1 MNALFAPLPRAR
13 QPANVVSTAKGILLA
28 LEPLLSFLAAVLMAL

>member
-1 MNALFAPLPRAR
+1 MNALFAPLPRA
-13 QPANVVSTAKGILLA
+13 QQKAKAVSTAKGVMLA